1 MFQRA
6 WDPTSRPHLRQHSAR
21 AVRRAH
27 DELKK
32 PCRHVVPEPQSWRF
46 RRPERI
52 GSNLPNNVSLVNPP
66 RIIVWAAF
74 STYILE
80 ICRIKSRGFTNLV
93 LLHCFPSRFDHYG
106 IERNMMVISQN
117 LPLRR
122 SPNVT
127 FCTSHGQTTA
137 KARKSMCLAKC

>member
-6 WDPTSRPHLRQHSAR
+6 WDPTSRPHLRQHLAR

-27 DELKK
+27 DELET

-80 ICRIKSRGFTNLV
+80 ICRINSRVFTNLV
-93 LLHCFPSRFDHYG
+93 LLHCFPSRFDHHEHPKLKSY
-106 IERNMMVISQN
+106 E
-117 LPLRR
+117 
-122 SPNVT
+122 
-127 FCTSHGQTTA
+127 TSHSLGDNRVSLCHKLSPLGNMTPP
-137 KARKSMCLAKC
+137 K